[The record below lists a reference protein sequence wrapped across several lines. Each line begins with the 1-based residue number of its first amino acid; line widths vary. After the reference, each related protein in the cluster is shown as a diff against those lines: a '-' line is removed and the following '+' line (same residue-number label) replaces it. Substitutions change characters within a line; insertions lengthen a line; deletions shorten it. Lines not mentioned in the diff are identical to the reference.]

1 MTLCSKFSSQGA
13 METPLSSRKDANSAD
28 RSNAENYNRTQELIK
43 LDGKISRDFGLKI
56 VNKPDTQ
63 DLANKYNN
71 YSGDGKHS
79 DDQGLNA
86 RFLDKSSD
94 YKK

>member
-1 MTLCSKFSSQGA
+1 MVKKAHHL
-13 METPLSSRKDANSAD
+13 
-28 RSNAENYNRTQELIK
+28 LI
-43 LDGKISRDFGLKI
+43 FI
-56 VNKPDTQ
+56 VNKPDTTE
-63 DLANKYNN
+63 LANKYNN
-71 YSGDGKHS
+71 YSGDGKNG